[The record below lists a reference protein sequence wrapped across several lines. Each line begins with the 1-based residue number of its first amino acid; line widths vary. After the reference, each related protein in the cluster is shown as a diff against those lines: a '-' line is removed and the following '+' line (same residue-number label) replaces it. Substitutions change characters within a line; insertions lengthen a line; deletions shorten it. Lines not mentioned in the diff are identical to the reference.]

1 MASALRRSLFR
12 VSPILRESAAA
23 TERKE
28 SISHIKKEARKNPEL
43 YVCDYKHLNIG
54 IMEAD

>member
-12 VSPILRESAAA
+12 ASPMLRESAAA

-43 YVCDYKHLNIG
+43 YVCDYNYLNIRT
-54 IMEAD
+54 IEAD